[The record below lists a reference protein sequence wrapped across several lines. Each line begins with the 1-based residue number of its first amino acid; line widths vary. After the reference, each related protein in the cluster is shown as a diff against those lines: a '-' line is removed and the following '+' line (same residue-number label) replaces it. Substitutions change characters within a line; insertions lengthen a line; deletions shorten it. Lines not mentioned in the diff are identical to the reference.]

1 MATTTSNLGLTL
13 PTPNVDTG
21 WGGTLNTDFTLIDDL
36 FAAAGTGTSVGIN
49 VGVGK
54 TASVGGTLIAGGTMI
69 LGSGDATAT
78 VTAPV
83 IRGAARTGSNA
94 AGANLTIDAC
104 NGTGTGGS
112 GSIIFRTAPAASSSS
127 TANTMQTVLEIKNT
141 GVVEVGGTSIST
153 PVGTVNAY
161 AGSSEP
167 TGWLFC
173 YGQAVSRTTYAALFA
188 VLGTTYGVGDGSTTF
203 NLPDIRGRAVAG
215 KDNMGGTSAN
225 RLTGLTDG
233 VDGDVLGGS
242 GGLQTNTLTTSQM
255 PSHQHFLFNTESTSS
270 GGPNITDTQYAIK
283 SNGTGGNATY
293 TINGSA
299 TVATVG
305 LSSATG
311 GGTAH
316 NNVQPTF
323 ILNYII
329 KT

>member
-21 WGGTLNTDFTLIDDL
+21 WGSTLNTDFTLIDDL

-49 VGVGK
+49 VGAGK
-54 TASVGGTLIAGGTMI
+54 TASIGGKLIAGGTMV

-112 GSIIFRTAPAASSSS
+112 GSIIFRTAPAAASSS

-161 AGSSEP
+161 AGSSAP
-167 TGWLFC
+167 TGWLLC
-173 YGQAVSRTTYAALFA
+173 YGQAISRTTYAALFA
-188 VLGTTYGVGDGSTTF
+188 VLGTTYGIGDGSTTF
-203 NLPDIRGRAVAG
+203 NVPDIRGRAVAG

-242 GGLQTNTLTTSQM
+242 GGLETNTLTTSQI
-255 PSHQHFLFNTESTSS
+255 PSHQHFLFNTNSTSDS
-270 GGPNITDTQYAIK
+270 QPNISNTEYATQV
-283 SNGTGGNATY
+283 NVTGGNGGY
-293 TINGSA
+293 SINGSS
-299 TVATVG
+299 TVATLG
-305 LSSATG
+305 LSSSTG